1 MKNFR
6 DLTVW
11 RKSHRL
17 ALAVYEASGAF
28 PVEERYGLSNQL
40 RRAAFSIPTNIAEGC
55 GRYGDREFARFLSI
69 AMGSASETEYLLLLA
84 NELGLL
90 NGDTHRKLSTDTA
103 EVKRMLATLIAKLK
117 ADR

>member
-28 PVEERYGLSNQL
+28 PVAERYGLSNQL
-40 RRAAFSIPTNIAEGC
+40 GRAAFSIPTNIAEGC

-84 NELGLL
+84 N
-90 NGDTHRKLSTDTA
+90 NSVSCAPRRTA
-103 EVKRMLATLIAKLK
+103 SCPPTKTEVKRMLATLIGKLK
-117 ADR
+117 AEG